1 MSMLSRFATLGGAPT
16 DPYWANV
23 SYLLVGNGA
32 NGTNTNIKDSSSN
45 NFTTNNFGST
55 VISTAQSKYGS
66 GSVYFNGAGNYL
78 TVPASSKFNL
88 GTSDFTIEMWMYTTV
103 PYSNFMFGPLGQT
116 DPINGRWMIR
126 PSTSSNQFGFAY
138 SVNGSSYADISS
150 GLSLTSNAW
159 NYVVV
164 ERVSGVFKFYVN
176 GTKGTDYTS
185 GTSDVIGSSSSPLY
199 IGRNVWDGNVDWP
212 GYIYD
217 LRFTLGVARY
227 SGSTMTVPTAPLPI
241 G

>member
-1 MSMLSRFATLGGAPT
+1 MLSRFASLGGIN

-23 SYLLVGNGA
+23 SYMLVGNGA

-88 GTSDFTIEMWMYTTV
+88 GTSNFTIEMWVNTPGT
-103 PYSNFMFGPLGQT
+103 YSNFRVSPIGQT
-116 DPINGRWMIR
+116 DPINGRWAVR
-126 PSTSSNQFGFAY
+126 PRGLDGTFGIVFSPDGSAY
-138 SVNGSSYADISS
+138 YDVGS
-150 GLSLTSNAW
+150 GLTLPANTW
-159 NYVVV
+159 VYVVV

-176 GTKGTDYTS
+176 GTKGTDFTAVPS
-185 GTSDVIGSSSSPLY
+185 MAIGSGSSPLY
-199 IGRNVWDGNVDWP
+199 IGRAVWDGNIDWP

-227 SGSTMTVPTAPLPI
+227 SGSTMTVPTEPLPI